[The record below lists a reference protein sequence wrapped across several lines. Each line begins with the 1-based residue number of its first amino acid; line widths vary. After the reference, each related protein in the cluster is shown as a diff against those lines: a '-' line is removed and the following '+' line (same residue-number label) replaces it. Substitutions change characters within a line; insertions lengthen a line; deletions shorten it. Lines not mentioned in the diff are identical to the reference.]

1 MRLGKKP
8 DVPDETLRGWEADPE
23 WKRRW
28 SEAQAE
34 REATTTAVELAPL
47 ERLRSYLDGAV
58 CAVGGMATGE
68 IKPCP
73 VRLSACKDILDR
85 LNVRA
90 VADENQGITERF
102 VRALCLDAT
111 LQRAQRL
118 TLEAM
123 QK

>member
-1 MRLGKKP
+1 MAEL
-8 DVPDETLRGWEADPE
+8 LRIALRAE
-23 WKRRW
+23 
-28 SEAQAE
+28 SE
-34 REATTTAVELAPL
+34 
-47 ERLRSYLDGAV
+47 G
-58 CAVGGMATGE
+58 
-68 IKPCP
+68 
-73 VRLSACKDILDR
+73 VRVSACKDILDR

-90 VADENQGITERF
+90 VADENQGLTERF